1 MMDNIIYK
9 NVNEIINKI
18 ELINNLVRLPINA
31 DYKEQLKKLSI
42 IEIEAIKKLRI
53 KQSKR
58 KYNLKMV
65 KPNIINE
72 YDEINNDML
81 LIELMKLAIKDIYN
95 KYPDLINI

>member
-31 DYKEQLKKLSI
+31 VYKEQLKQLSI

-72 YDEINNDML
+72 YDEIM
-81 LIELMKLAIKDIYN
+81 ICY
-95 KYPDLINI
+95 